1 MLVADAW
8 RLRGLLGDV
17 LRFVRRPDFRVAP
30 VAWSRT
36 AALAL
41 LVLVALDVAQFA
53 LLSGLLDALRAGA
66 GAGVLPA
73 SKSPNASFATEL
85 FTGLLVAPLL
95 EELLFRGW
103 LAGRGAGL
111 RFAAYGF
118 AALALFAA
126 SAAFIFVNP
135 RALAAAGVLVA
146 FAGLLHWLRTRTR
159 DRAVPAWFRRQ
170 FPWLVWGSSLLFGL
184 IHLGNHEAL
193 THWLGVMVVVPQM
206 VGGLLLA
213 WTRTRLGLAAAI
225 VHHAA
230 FNAVWLAMRAL
241 GG

>member
-1 MLVADAW
+1 VTDAW
-8 RLRGLLGDV
+8 RLSGLLADV
-17 LRFVRRPDFRVAP
+17 LRFVRRPDFRAEP
-30 VAWSRT
+30 VVWSRT

-41 LVLVALDVAQFA
+41 LVLIALDLAQFA
-53 LLSGLLDALRAGA
+53 FASRILDALGA
-66 GAGVLPA
+66 GSAAEILPR
-73 SKSPNASFATEL
+73 SKPPDGSFATEV

-103 LAGRGAGL
+103 LTGRGAGL

-135 RALAAAGVLVA
+135 RALGAAGALVV

-159 DRAVPAWFRRQ
+159 DKAVPAWFRRH

-193 THWLGVMVVVPQM
+193 SHPLGIVVVLPQ
-206 VGGLLLA
+206 VIGGLLLA

-225 VHHAA
+225 GHHAA
-230 FNAVWLAMRAL
+230 FNAVWLAARAF